1 MAQSEGRFKR
11 RTCGVFAM
19 QRTDTGED
27 ADIARKAS
35 VGTKLTVNTQ
45 SLKYK
50 SFTVKDSL

>member
-11 RTCGVFAM
+11 RTRGVSAM
-19 QRTDTGED
+19 QRTDAGED
-27 ADIARKAS
+27 ADIARKAR